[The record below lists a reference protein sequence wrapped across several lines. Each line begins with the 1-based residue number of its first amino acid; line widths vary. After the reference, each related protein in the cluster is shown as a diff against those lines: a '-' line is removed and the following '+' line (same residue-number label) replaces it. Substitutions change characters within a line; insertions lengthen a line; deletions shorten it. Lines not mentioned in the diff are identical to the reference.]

1 MKFLTEKRYK
11 ALVRDE
17 IEDAMRERDRWQ
29 FYEERLQRLERQL
42 GEMEL
47 TIYGLKQKVDGP
59 VLACEVNANAT
70 N

>member
-47 TIYGLKQKVDGP
+47 TIYGLKQKIDGP
-59 VLACEVNANAT
+59 VPVCEVNANAT